1 MANDTFATF
10 QQISGLGFTDFLV
23 GYRNIS
29 ETRISFNDLGS
40 SLSRFI
46 SGNNNN
52 WDSAYSTL
60 SANSASW
67 AGGNSAYSTV
77 NTNSASWEESADIL
91 PTVINYLS
99 TTNILVSAITVNNL
113 SALNITTT
121 TVSARFLSAARIQ
134 LVHDTVNDG
143 TNPLIFLGEN
153 DITGANGLLGLS
165 GFNMFY
171 DESINRLTLTSQF
184 STVSAPIFSVDRYGV
199 ANSPF
204 LPYTFTFT
212 PGITANLPIQVTTSI
227 MTTPFLSGSIPYS
240 EIRSRLGPGKGSV
253 RISFLLNMGITTFN
267 KALLFQLSP
276 SPLFT
281 TVTNVIEF
289 SGTNP
294 ILGLNRSLNRMIE
307 GFPISFNS
315 IAFPSLTANQ
325 NGFANANDPQ
335 WYNYTDGNDLFFR
348 IALSGGGTGWY
359 FALSGGYVSIIP

>member
-10 QQISGLGFTDFLV
+10 LQISALGSTDYLV
-23 GYRNIS
+23 GYQNIS
-29 ETRISFNDLGS
+29 ETRISYPDLTT
-40 SLSRFI
+40 SLIRFV
-46 SGNNNN
+46 SGDN
-52 WDSAYSTL
+52 SVII
-60 SANSASW
+60 ANSANW
-67 AGGNSAYSTV
+67 NSTYSTV
-77 NTNSASWEESADIL
+77 NANSASWEESAEIL
-91 PTVINYLS
+91 PTVINSLS
-99 TTNILVSAITVNNL
+99 TTNILVSAVTVNNL
-113 SALNITTT
+113 SALDIVTTT
-121 TVSARFLSAARIQ
+121 LSARVLSASIIQ
-134 LVHDTVNDG
+134 VVHDTVNDG
-143 TNPLIFLGEN
+143 TNPSIFLGEN
-153 DITGANGLLGLS
+153 DITGTNGLSGLS
-165 GFNMFY
+165 GFNLFY
-171 DESINRLTLTSQF
+171 DETSNRLTLTSQF

-212 PGITANLPIQVTTSI
+212 PGITADLPKQVTTSI

-281 TVTNVIEF
+281 PVTNVIEF

-294 ILGLNRSLNRMIE
+294 ILGLNRSFNRMIE

-315 IAFPSLTANQ
+315 IAFPSLTGTQ
-325 NGFANANDPQ
+325 NGFPQSNDPQ
-335 WYNYTDGNDLFFR
+335 WYNYTDGSDLFFR